1 MHLLKSSPCMSP
13 PSEIKMGYLPIFIPS
28 SNTSSIE
35 RKIKVNSDIS
45 ILQKRSMRIR
55 TQGSSTSLSMFMSN
69 RVKLWRVKLWPSQC
83 ILHIHQLVY
92 FSTESCCILYL
103 LYSYYTLTLFGIS
116 SEWVCMDIPRGC
128 ICYLIRLESWID
140 HCIQI
145 LLSFRD
151 PKDSC

>member
-55 TQGSSTSLSMFMSN
+55 TQGSSTSLFMSN

-83 ILHIHQLVY
+83 ILHIHQLVN
-92 FSTESCCILYL
+92 FSTESCCILYS
-103 LYSYYTLTLFGIS
+103 LYSYWDLDVFESKFTHLCLVFQV
-116 SEWVCMDIPRGC
+116 SEFAWTFPEAVYVI
-128 ICYLIRLESWID
+128 
-140 HCIQI
+140 
-145 LLSFRD
+145 
-151 PKDSC
+151 